1 MAGWKE
7 FYEER
12 QDRLEEE
19 PVRLA
24 VFGSLDDFVRSEVSR
39 SSFRPEI
46 KRRLVIALAVC
57 CSLGTQY
64 DTGEDG
70 SLYEYWRW
78 CAETANRLCTREI
91 RERRRYVM
99 SSVSNFF
106 ELIKDTVNSCGGD
119 YKEAAEELG
128 IEYYEPAMRK
138 AVRYLEYQKE
148 QEKRRREKQSEEG
161 RS

>member
-1 MAGWKE
+1 MTGWKE

-39 SSFRPEI
+39 SSFQPEL

-99 SSVSNFF
+99 AGVSNFF

-138 AVRYLEYQKE
+138 AVRYLEWKKE
-148 QEKRRREKQSEEG
+148 QDRQRREWME
-161 RS
+161 RRC